1 MKAAVLHNYDS
12 DLRKKELLVYE
23 DIDSPQEPGRGEV
36 IVKIKAAGV
45 CRTDLH
51 IITGRDLGIPLAK
64 LPFVLGHENAGEVYS
79 IGEGVNKFI
88 KGDKVLCYPFLTSGI
103 STEER
108 YGIDSHTLNRKTPG
122 INVNGG
128 FCELTKFSERSLIK
142 VDQKASLTELA
153 PLGDAGITAYGAIR
167 KLMGFIRPQDRVLV
181 IGIGGVGHLGIQLLL
196 RLTPG
201 KIIAVDPREEAR
213 TLANSLGIT
222 ECYESLDQMDDFKAL
237 NGNGFRAVLDFFG
250 ESDIPNQ
257 AIGLLNNQGRYLAIG
272 TGGEVRVST
281 AELVAREIRIIGSFV
296 GNFTDLVEV
305 TNLTVRGDLI
315 SKVSTYPMNEVN
327 RALHDLRDGK
337 ILGRAVL
344 VPN

>member
-1 MKAAVLHNYDS
+1 M
-12 DLRKKELLVYE
+12 
-23 DIDSPQEPGRGEV
+23 
-36 IVKIKAAGV
+36 
-45 CRTDLH
+45 
-51 IITGRDLGIPLAK
+51 
-64 LPFVLGHENAGEVYS
+64 
-79 IGEGVNKFI
+79 
-88 KGDKVLCYPFLTSGI
+88 
-103 STEER
+103 
-108 YGIDSHTLNRKTPG
+108 
-122 INVNGG
+122 
-128 FCELTKFSERSLIK
+128 IK
-142 VDQKASLTELA
+142 VDQEATLTELA

-201 KIIAVDPREEAR
+201 EIIAADPREEAR
-213 TLANSLGIT
+213 NLANSLGID
-222 ECYESLDQMDDFKAL
+222 ECYESLDQLDHFKAVR
-237 NGNGFRAVLDFFG
+237 GNGFRAVLDFFG

-257 AIGLLNNQGRYLAIG
+257 AVGLLNNQGRYLAIG

-281 AELVAREIRIIGSFV
+281 AELVAREISIIGSFV

-315 SKVSTYPMNEVN
+315 SKVSVYPLNEVN